1 MAREKFVAEAAGILA
16 DIQVRL
22 FSAAKTRLDGNIRS
36 DIRTFGELAEY
47 FSGGRDDDDDDNS
60 AEFRGWVRVSWAR
73 PEGAALDEIDERLK
87 KLKLTIR
94 NAPIGQS
101 KSQLGK
107 CIFTG
112 APAVQEVLIAR
123 AY

>member
-1 MAREKFVAEAAGILA
+1 
-16 DIQVRL
+16 
-22 FSAAKTRLDGNIRS
+22 
-36 DIRTFGELAEY
+36 
-47 FSGGRDDDDDDNS
+47 
-60 AEFRGWVRVSWAR
+60 VSWAR

-101 KSQLGK
+101 AAQLGK

-112 APAVQEVLIAR
+112 VPAVVDLAAMRDGITAITAR
-123 AY
+123 RLKAGSPVRVALPHEKAASGQVVGQTGFTKAGNV